1 MSGSDFEPTPEVE
14 QVVEQMREATD
25 RIRGSAWMVTPMTSS
40 VELDDGAEEPAEQ
53 SSRCY

>member
-1 MSGSDFEPTPEVE
+1 MSGSDREPTPEVD

-40 VELDDGAEEPAEQ
+40 VDLTDAAEEPASE
-53 SSRCY
+53 SSGCC